1 MEDLQKIL
9 ENYHNI
15 DKKLE
20 VVSELLKQHLE
31 DDTSNLQRIVTS
43 LDSIDSRLH
52 DNTAQLDKNT
62 FQLEVHIQ
70 GVREAQ
76 ENNRILREQL
86 LLYKEEVAIKLAE
99 LEKPQIVAKGIMW
112 IIGSLTALVALLV
125 ALKELF

>member
-1 MEDLQKIL
+1 MLDLEKVLQ
-9 ENYHNI
+9 NYHNI

-43 LDSIDSRLH
+43 LDSIDNRLN
-52 DNTAQLDKNT
+52 DNISQLDKNT
-62 FQLEVHIQ
+62 FQLEIHIQ

-86 LLYKEEVAIKLAE
+86 GLYKEEIAIKLAE
-99 LEKPQIVAKGIMW
+99 LEKPQIVVKGIMW
-112 IIGSLTALVALLV
+112 IIGSLTALVALIV